1 MEASQ
6 DNTLEGVFGLNG
18 RTGEKCKGFQYG
30 LPPRQKQVRG
40 REEQRV
46 WALSFTK

>member
-30 LPPRQKQVRG
+30 LPPRQNKSVGG
-40 REEQRV
+40 RSRKSG
-46 WALSFTK
+46 L